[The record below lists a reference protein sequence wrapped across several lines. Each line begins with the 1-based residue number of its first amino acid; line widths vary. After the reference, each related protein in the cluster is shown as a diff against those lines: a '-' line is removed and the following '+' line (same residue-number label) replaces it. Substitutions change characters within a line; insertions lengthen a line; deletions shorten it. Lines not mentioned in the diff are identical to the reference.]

1 MNKIECGR
9 KLNLDFKNGTVLR
22 AETLNNQN
30 FYSEKIRQY
39 AYSDYPDGIVSGF
52 SLKKNGDFWYLTPG
66 IAKMND
72 NIYVLDQV
80 SDEEILSLGEKND
93 CEYWLCL
100 RKKNLSVDNISK
112 EHSENSNEQ
121 KPESYE
127 ILELCSVKK
136 NEWSDEYIL
145 VAKYTKIAGK
155 IRVASSMKEFKESSN
170 RFSTLDGN
178 YSISGEVATSSDFT
192 DLVKNIL
199 KDKKDKDYLD
209 VNLYMSCVNQRCI
222 ARENLLFYCSC
233 KLQRE
238 IEWSEIIE
246 ALFEAVEINI
256 APHYQENI
264 DKVPV
269 KSEKSEFNYNA

>member
-1 MNKIECGR
+1 MNTIECGR
-9 KLNLDFKNGTVLR
+9 KLDLDFRNGTVLR

-30 FYSEKIRQY
+30 FYYEKIHQY
-39 AYSDYPDGIVSGF
+39 VYSDYPDGIVSGF
-52 SLKKNGDFWYLTPG
+52 SLKRNGDSWYLTSG
-66 IAKMND
+66 IAKMNND
-72 NIYVLDQV
+72 IYVLDQV

-100 RKKNLSVDNISK
+100 RKKNSSVDNVSK
-112 EHSENSNEQ
+112 EHSEKSNEQ
-121 KPESYE
+121 KPELYK
-127 ILELCSVKK
+127 ILELCSLKK
-136 NEWSDEYIL
+136 SEWSDEYIL
-145 VAKYTKIAGK
+145 VAKYIKIAGK

-178 YSISGEVATSSDFT
+178 YSVSGEVATSSDFT
-192 DLVKNIL
+192 DLIKKIL

-209 VNLYMSCVNQRCI
+209 VNLYMSCVNQKCI

-246 ALFEAVEINI
+246 ALSEAVEINI
-256 APHYQENI
+256 TPHYQENI
-264 DKVPV
+264 DKVQV
-269 KSEKSEFNYNA
+269 KPERSKFNYNA

>member
-1 MNKIECGR
+1 MNTIECGR
-9 KLNLDFKNGTVLR
+9 KMDLDFKNGIVLR

-52 SLKKNGDFWYLTPG
+52 SLKKNGDSWYLTSG
-66 IAKMND
+66 IAKMNND
-72 NIYVLDQV
+72 IYVLDQV
-80 SDEEILSLGEKND
+80 SCEEILSLTEKND
-93 CEYWLCL
+93 CEYCLCL
-100 RKKNLSVDNISK
+100 RKKNSFDNDISK
-112 EHSENSNEQ
+112 ECSENANEQ
-121 KPESYE
+121 RPESYK

-136 NEWSDEYIL
+136 SEWSDEYIL

-155 IRVASSMKEFKESSN
+155 IRVASNMKEFKESSN
-170 RFSTLDGN
+170 RFSTFDGN
-178 YSISGEVATSSDFT
+178 YSISGGVATSSDFT
-192 DLVKNIL
+192 DLIKKIL

-238 IEWSEIIE
+238 IEWSEIVE
-246 ALFEAVEINI
+246 ALSEAVEINI

-264 DKVPV
+264 DKVQI